1 MIVPPLTLNRINDLM
16 YQVLTAQGDH
26 VGNLKK
32 IGAAWKFKAIG
43 YEPDGSVV
51 PGGGP
56 LTDRHNT
63 PLADLDEALLNAAL
77 NPAVSPTSPP

>member
-1 MIVPPLTLNRINDLM
+1 VLPLTLNRVNDLV
-16 YQVLTAQGDH
+16 YQVLSPQGLH
-26 VGNLKK
+26 VGYLKK

-56 LTDRHNT
+56 LTERHNT

>member
-1 MIVPPLTLNRINDLM
+1 VFPLTLSRVNDLV
-16 YQVLTAQGDH
+16 YQVLTAQGDP

-56 LTDRHNT
+56 LTDLHNT
-63 PLADLDEALLNAAL
+63 PFADLDEAVLNAKL
-77 NPAVSPTSPP
+77 NPARPTSLP